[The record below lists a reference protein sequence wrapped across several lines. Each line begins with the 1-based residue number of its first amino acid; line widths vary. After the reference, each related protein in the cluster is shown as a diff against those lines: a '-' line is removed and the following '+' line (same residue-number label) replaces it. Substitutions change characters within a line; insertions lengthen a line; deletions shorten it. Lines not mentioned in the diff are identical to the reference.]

1 MAHCKLNWQ
10 LKIYFHTNIYFEGR
24 FGVPE
29 LRNRVTKLSYAK
41 MTSHFELLTRKF
53 L

>member
-10 LKIYFHTNIYFEGR
+10 LKIYFHTNTYFEGR

-29 LRNRVTKLSYAK
+29 LRNRATKLSYAK
-41 MTSHFELLTRKF
+41 MTSHFQLLTRKF